1 LAWLATGAAV
11 ADVCLTPKISKIYK
25 PNAEDLKVLAPRYQR
40 FRAIYPALKT
50 IQK

>member
-1 LAWLATGAAV
+1 M

-25 PNAEDLKVLAPRYQR
+25 PDAEELKILAPRYAR
-40 FRAIYPALKT
+40 FRAIYPALKS